1 MPTRDLEGLAMT
13 NAIGTNQD
21 PALQPA
27 AAAAKQV
34 DVAAEAT
41 RKAHAEHESAGRLA
55 VDLIEKAAKVSD
67 VNAEPARQD
76 DTRGSLVDKRA

>member
-1 MPTRDLEGLAMT
+1 MT
-13 NAIGTNQD
+13 NAIGSNQD

-41 RKAHAEHESAGRLA
+41 RKAHEEHESSGRLA
-55 VDLIEKAAKVSD
+55 VDLIEEAAKVSD
-67 VNAEPARQD
+67 VNPDPAPRQD
-76 DTRGSLVDKRA
+76 DTRGHLVDKRA